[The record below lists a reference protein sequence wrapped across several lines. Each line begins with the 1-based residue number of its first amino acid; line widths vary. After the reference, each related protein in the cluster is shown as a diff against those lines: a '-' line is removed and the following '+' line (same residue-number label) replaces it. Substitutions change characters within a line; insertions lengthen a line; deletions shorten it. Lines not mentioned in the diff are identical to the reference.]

1 MDDSNNLVPKRD
13 KKLHEIY
20 IKKFGNK
27 DLHIVKGFEIE
38 STRYQLKL
46 ADLSLKKIKVEI
58 EKKEKKIIICVN
70 GCVITH
76 FGKLTKEELTEK
88 YCNRPK
94 RLPPSRRRK
103 IKE

>member
-1 MDDSNNLVPKRD
+1 MDDSTNKIPEKD
-13 KKLHEIY
+13 KKLHEVY
-20 IKKFGNK
+20 IKKFGDK
-27 DLHIVKGFEIE
+27 DLHIVKGFEIG

-46 ADLSLKKIKVEI
+46 ASLSLKKIKREI
-58 EKKEKKIIICVN
+58 SQKSKCIIIYVN
-70 GCVITH
+70 GCIITH